1 MTGEPMTALDE
12 LTLCA
17 AFQRTAAVDPD
28 AVALRTPGDA
38 VQLTWGEYAAR
49 VRDVAAAL
57 AALGV
62 RRGDAVALMMANRP
76 EFHIFDTAAMHL
88 GATPFSVYNTS
99 APGQINYLLA
109 HSGAQVVVCDAEYVA
124 RVREAAPDL
133 PHIICVDGRVDGAT
147 SMEEFEANADPSF
160 DVESAW
166 RAVEPDDVLTLIY
179 TSGTTGPPKGV
190 ELTHANMM
198 AQLWAATEVFDIRH
212 GDRITSYLPSAH
224 VADRLS
230 CHYIQMTQGTQITCV
245 ADMNAIVP
253 ALVDTRPTFWVAV
266 PRVWEKLKAG
276 IEAQLAAIAEPDMRA
291 AATQALEASLRRV
304 RLEQAGEEVPAE
316 LAEACRR
323 ADELMLT
330 PLRAKLG
337 LDQVRFAM
345 SGAAAVSPEVLE
357 FFLALGITI
366 CEIWG
371 MSETVGA
378 TTGNPPQKVKV
389 GSVGPPLPGV
399 ELRIAED
406 GEALVRGPIVM
417 RGYRND
423 PERTA
428 EVLTTDGWLHTGDIV
443 TQDADGYV
451 TVTGRKK
458 ELIINSAGKNMSP
471 ANIETTIL
479 ASIPGLASVVVIGD
493 ARPYNVAL
501 VVLDSEMAPG
511 IAAQQGISDTSVAAL
526 ASCPTFREF
535 VEAGMSDANA
545 KLSRVEQI
553 KRFEILSSTWEPGG
567 DEITPTM
574 KLRRSN
580 ITEKYAEHI
589 ERLYA
594 G

>member
-1 MTGEPMTALDE
+1 MTALDE

>member
-1 MTGEPMTALDE
+1 MTALDE

-17 AFQRTAAVDPD
+17 AFQRTAAVDPA

-38 VQLTWGEYAAR
+38 VQLTWAEYAAR

-62 RRGDAVALMMANRP
+62 RRGDTVALMMANRP

-276 IEAQLAAIAEPDMRA
+276 IEAQLAAIAEADMRA

-330 PLRAKLG
+330 PLQAKLG

-423 PERTA
+423 PKRTA
-428 EVLTTDGWLHTGDIV
+428 EVLTSDGWLHTGDIV

-458 ELIINSAGKNMSP
+458 ELIINAAGKNMSP